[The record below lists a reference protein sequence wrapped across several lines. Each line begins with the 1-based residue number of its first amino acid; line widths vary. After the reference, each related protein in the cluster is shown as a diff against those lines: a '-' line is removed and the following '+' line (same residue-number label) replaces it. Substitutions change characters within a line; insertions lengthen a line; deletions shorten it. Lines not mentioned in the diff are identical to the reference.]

1 MKLSWDGKN
10 IVAGDAQTITALV
23 KGQYGEKKGGK
34 IVLEPEEALYLIDV
48 RGAECTDSEGEIL
61 GFNKLAGQF
70 SGKKLLARYLTY
82 KDWRDRGLFI
92 RPEGGEKGGRG
103 RTALQRYM
111 RGTIELEIGKTRG
124 MFFLDDLLCTL
135 DDQENG
141 EKLYREYWL
150 GQMGTYKAAHRG
162 SISKLDIFE
171 TLLLVEKKKLL
182 LENCNAKEIKREAC
196 RRIDYFED
204 LNNVYREWRD
214 AGYILKTGFKF
225 GTHFRIYL
233 PGAGPGK
240 GREWTHSKHV
250 LHVFP
255 RKSSL
260 LISEWARAIRV
271 AHSVKKTFILA
282 IPGMGRIN
290 KGHVDFALYHRKGQ
304 DVETPKTG
312 KPSFLML
319 SLSEDEYLGGEEL
332 AASLK
337 TCSGR
342 GLDLLVAIADR
353 ESSVTYYLIKKIEL
367 PGSKYEYYEIEW
379 MQP

>member
-1 MKLSWDGKN
+1 MKLSWDGKQA
-10 IVAGDAQTITALV
+10 VAGDAQTITALV
-23 KGQYGEKKGGK
+23 KGQYGEKRKEG

-48 RGAECTDSEGEIL
+48 RGAECIDSEGMVI
-61 GFNKLAGQF
+61 GFNELAGKF
-70 SGKKLLARYLTY
+70 SGKKLLARYMTY

-92 RPEGGEKGGRG
+92 KPEKGEKGSKGENS
-103 RTALQRYM
+103 LHRYM
-111 RGTIELEIGKTRG
+111 RGEIGLEMQTAGG
-124 MFFLDDLLCTL
+124 MFFLDDLICTI
-135 DDQENG
+135 DDKEAG
-141 EKLYREYWL
+141 EKLYQEYWL

-162 SISKLDIFE
+162 SISKLDVFE
-171 TLLLVEKKKLL
+171 TLLLIDKKKLL
-182 LENCNAKEIKREAC
+182 LENCDAGKIKKVAC
-196 RRIDYFED
+196 GRIEYFED
-204 LNNVYREWRD
+204 LNNVYREWRE
-214 AGYILKTGFKF
+214 AGYVVKTGFKF
-225 GTHFRIYL
+225 GTHFRIYP

-282 IPGMGRIN
+282 IPGRGKVK
-290 KGHVDFALYHRKGQ
+290 KGEVDFALYHRKGQ
-304 DVETPKTG
+304 DVESPKTG
-312 KPSFLML
+312 NPSFLML

-332 AASLK
+332 AASLR
-337 TCSGR
+337 TCLGR

-353 ESSVTYYLIKKIEL
+353 ESSVTYYLIKRIEL